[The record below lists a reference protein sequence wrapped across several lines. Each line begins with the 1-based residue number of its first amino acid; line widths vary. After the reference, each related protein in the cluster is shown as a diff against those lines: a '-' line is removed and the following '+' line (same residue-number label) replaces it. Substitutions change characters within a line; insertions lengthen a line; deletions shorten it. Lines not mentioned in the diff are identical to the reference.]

1 MWSVGSNAG
10 FTLIELLVVLTV
22 LALVLA
28 VTPPLLIDATDSAR
42 YKSAQRRLISGL
54 RYARSEAANLQRVVT
69 VHINVKRGT
78 IQVAGRQ
85 QALSIPADVVFTLV
99 TAQQEQLSEYEGTI
113 RFYPDGSSTGGQVRF
128 SRGEQT
134 SSIDVN
140 WLTGQV
146 NFNRH

>member
-1 MWSVGSNAG
+1 MWSAGSNAG

-28 VTPPLLIDATDSAR
+28 VAPPLLLNATDSAHF
-42 YKSAQRRLISGL
+42 KSAQRRLISGL
-54 RYARSEAANLQRVVT
+54 RYARSEAVNLQQEVT
-69 VHINVKRGT
+69 VRINVKQGT

-85 QALSIPADVVFTLV
+85 KALSIPDDVVITLV
-99 TAQQEQLSEYEGTI
+99 TAQQEQLSEHEGTI

-134 SSIDVN
+134 SSVDVN

-146 NFNRH
+146 NFSGP